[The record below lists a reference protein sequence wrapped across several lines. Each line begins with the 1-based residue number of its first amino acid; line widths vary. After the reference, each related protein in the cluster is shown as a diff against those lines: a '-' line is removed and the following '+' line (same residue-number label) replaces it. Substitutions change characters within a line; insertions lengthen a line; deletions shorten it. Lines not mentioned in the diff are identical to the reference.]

1 MKLEDIQKLLLSAH
15 FSEARDF
22 NGETYKAFKTDNV
35 VELTMLCSEKLRLEY
50 YDTEIEVNAFAEG
63 VYNLMQFTQPYQRII
78 HERMYREY
86 LRSIEELGYG
96 SVEEAMDSE
105 DLGRH
110 VPAKSA
116 LDIADLVSFFSIT
129 GSTRNSDGQ
138 TIISVR
144 GNAAWD
150 CEHGMAL
157 FFENGERLIKVGSLI
172 DSCD

>member
-15 FSEARDF
+15 FSEARDI
-22 NGETYKAFKTDNV
+22 NGETYKACKTDNV

-50 YDTEIEVNAFAEG
+50 FDNEIGVNAFAEG

-78 HERMYREY
+78 HEKMYRKY

-96 SVEEAMDSE
+96 SIEEAMESL

-116 LDIADLVSFFSIT
+116 LDIAGLVSFFSIT
-129 GSTRNSDGQ
+129 GSTRTSDGQ

-144 GNAAWD
+144 GDTAWD

-157 FFENGERLIKVGSLI
+157 FFENGERLIKVGSLN
-172 DSCD
+172 DFCD